1 MDVTHWNFNQFLGAA
16 FVCLGVYFFLHG
28 LLRLFRLNPEA
39 SWSKVKG
46 KIVVSEI
53 EFSNDVYRS
62 RIRYTYGFD
71 GQVREGSRIA
81 PLEAWSSFQ
90 STAAYFVDKY
100 RVGHGA
106 DVYVDPSDP
115 RNSVLEPQQ
124 QPIAAITETLLG
136 VAAGGFGYFGWLTA
150 SV

>member
-1 MDVTHWNFNQFLGAA
+1 MDVTHWNFTQFFGAA
-16 FVCLGVYFFLHG
+16 FACLGVYFFLNG
-28 LLRLFRLNPEA
+28 LVRLLRRNPEA

-53 EFSNDVYRS
+53 EFSREIYRAK
-62 RIRYTYGFD
+62 IRYTYGFD
-71 GQVREGSRIA
+71 GQVHEGSCIA
-81 PLEAWSSFQ
+81 PLQAWSSFR
-90 STAAYFVDKY
+90 STAARFVDRY
-100 RVGHGA
+100 PVGRDA

-115 RNSVLEPQQ
+115 GCSVLEPQQ

-136 VAAGGFGYFGWLTA
+136 VAAGGFGYFAWLTA